1 MATRVSDS
9 ITETVK
15 LSSELSGFIE
25 KCKLL
30 PANIKMTGSD
40 GLYHLLT
47 ELPERKTPPASLPLE
62 RCCRSP
68 TNETDLQLF
77 VQHNFRFVFHL
88 VKNAIKHEEMRKDQ
102 TQTEL

>member
-1 MATRVSDS
+1 
-9 ITETVK
+9 
-15 LSSELSGFIE
+15 
-25 KCKLL
+25 
-30 PANIKMTGSD
+30 MTGSD
-40 GLYHLLT
+40 GVLNLRP
-47 ELPERKTPPASLPLE
+47 EIRERKTSPRASSPLE
-62 RCCRSP
+62 RCRRSP